1 MTRGVELIEKLALAF
16 GPSGCEEAVAAL
28 IRDELADTAAILES
42 DRLGNLVAHLPGPVG
57 APRIL
62 LSAHMDEV
70 GFLITDIEEDGTLRF
85 ANLGGIDRRV
95 LCGRFV
101 SVGDEKK
108 QVSGVI
114 AGKSLHLQESD
125 ERERVPEGKDLYIDI
140 GTNSR
145 EESERLVA
153 RGDFGTFSTPFV
165 RFGKDDGYI
174 KCKALDDRVGCA
186 LLIEVIR
193 ALEGQQLPLDLY
205 FAFTVREEL
214 GISGAL
220 PTANRIAPDAAI
232 VLETTAIA
240 DVADVAPARRVAK
253 VGEGGVLSLL
263 DRSTIYDRA
272 LVDFALDTAK
282 AHGIPVQVKR
292 YVSGGNDAGHI
303 HKSGVGVR
311 CLAFSAATRYLHAP
325 LSVASMADFEA
336 MRALVLA
343 MLRDWKEGNTP

>member
-1 MTRGVELIEKLALAF
+1 MTCGVELIKKLALAF

-42 DRLGNLVAHLPGPVG
+42 DRMGNLVAHLPGTVG

-101 SVGDEKK
+101 TVGDETK

-125 ERERVPEGKDLYIDI
+125 ERDRVPEGKDLYIDI
-140 GTNSR
+140 GTDSR
-145 EESERLVA
+145 AESERLLA

-165 RFGKDDGYI
+165 CFGKDGDSI
-174 KCKALDDRVGCA
+174 KCKALDDRMGCA
-186 LLIEVIR
+186 ALIEVIR
-193 ALEGQQLPLDLY
+193 ALEGKQLPLDLY

-220 PTANRIAPDAAI
+220 PTANRIAPDVAI

-240 DVADVAPARRVAK
+240 DVADVAPARRVAE
-253 VGEGGVLSLL
+253 VGDGGVLSLI

-272 LVDFALDTAK
+272 LVDFALATGK
-282 AHGIPVQVKR
+282 AHNIPVQVKR

-303 HKSGVGVR
+303 QRSGVGVR
-311 CLAFSAATRYLHAP
+311 CLALSAATRYLHAP
-325 LSVASMADFEA
+325 ISVASLTDYAAIRD
-336 MRALVLA
+336 LVLA
-343 MLRDWKEGNTP
+343 MLEDWKEGETR